1 MSSNIVNQVAY
12 LRTSREFPED
22 LHQIAVESN
31 KSYVDVAN
39 AVNSRTIGIYPVN
52 RPAIT
57 GNTFFITNQRQQ
69 TLRQVY
75 TFTSVSTPIP
85 TGFKLANIS
94 QVVQMYGTYSDGT
107 NTYGLIAGT
116 SAAIAGQISFY
127 IALNGSSSSS
137 DNITFL
143 SGAGSP
149 SLTTG
154 IIVIEWISNI

>member
-1 MSSNIVNQVAY
+1 MNTPLQQAPYLREQRQFPNTELKALSNQVDHAY
-12 LRTSREFPED
+12 ID
-22 LHQIAVESN
+22 IASKVN
-31 KSYVDVAN
+31 ARIIGTY
-39 AVNSRTIGIYPVN
+39 AVNFPI
-52 RPAIT
+52 IT
-57 GNTFFITNQRQQ
+57 GESWFLSGEPKRQQ

-154 IIVIEWISNI
+154 IIVIARE